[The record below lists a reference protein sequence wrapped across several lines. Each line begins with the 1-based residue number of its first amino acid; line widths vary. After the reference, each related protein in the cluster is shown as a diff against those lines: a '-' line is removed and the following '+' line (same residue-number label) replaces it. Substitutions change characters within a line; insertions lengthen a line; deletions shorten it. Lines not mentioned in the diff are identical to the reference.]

1 MRGNPGDNYQERR
14 FTTTLSSAEP
24 VTSTPP
30 IIRPTLL
37 MQATQKAQSS
47 QITLKSAP
55 RRVQFVWTTR
65 KLTLAIA
72 SGPVAA
78 MSRRGMPECA

>member
-1 MRGNPGDNYQERR
+1 
-14 FTTTLSSAEP
+14 
-24 VTSTPP
+24 
-30 IIRPTLL
+30 

-47 QITLKSAP
+47 QITLNSAP
-55 RRVQFVWTTR
+55 RGVQFVWTTR
-65 KLTLAIA
+65 KLTLAIV